1 MRFAGC
7 KFANFSVY
15 ILNDFSSCT
24 RYNMIVLLHPNPS
37 HFIHNSYVE
46 LFAAIGM

>member
-24 RYNMIVLLHPNPS
+24 GIVLLHPNPS

-46 LFAAIGM
+46 LFAAIAM